1 MQGKNKN
8 ERRNVLQVLAKSA
21 GMRGG
26 HVVVIEPEETQWRSF
41 AHAEGYEY
49 VNGFDEF
56 NTFFSTKYA
65 PDFIRRNKI
74 KRECM
79 EKDMQE
85 RDIYQK
91 LAAEET
97 WYLFITDLSR
107 FVKMLHTEERKIIEA
122 QMTNLLEKGYLHNI
136 FVFAGL
142 NPDDRRD
149 VMDFSTF
156 RAFTSARAGI
166 HLGGRIPE
174 QRIFDF
180 STMPFTQQNAPEKA
194 GVGVIAPTETEEW
207 CRIVLP
213 MI

>member
-1 MQGKNKN
+1 
-8 ERRNVLQVLAKSA
+8 
-21 GMRGG
+21 
-26 HVVVIEPEETQWRSF
+26 
-41 AHAEGYEY
+41 
-49 VNGFDEF
+49 
-56 NTFFSTKYA
+56 
-65 PDFIRRNKI
+65 
-74 KRECM
+74 
-79 EKDMQE
+79 MQE